1 MAILKH
7 DPEKLK
13 QLALSLDLPEP
24 EGHEGLS
31 QEEIQ
36 RASMAARLAF
46 EDGAS
51 LVRPDAAPARDSW
64 FGDYVSLKEM
74 GWDWRVAAYIA
85 WESSPKTERW
95 PKTLNELAAQ
105 VLGLASPRVIY
116 TWRKKNPDIDTAIS
130 MMQSAP
136 LYAHRRDVIEAL
148 VAVAKDPDYKAHKDR
163 KLFFEMLG
171 DYTPRQDV
179 NLNDKRVPSDD
190 LSQLTD
196 EELTKREAA
205 LLESRS
211 PEPPSHE
218 GDTSLERPE
227 AVQLEPP
234 SSDGEESDS
243 PTPATPSGA
252 SEEEE
257 GPHD

>member
-1 MAILKH
+1 MTIIKK
-7 DPEKLK
+7 DPEKLE

-24 EGHEGLS
+24 EGNEGLS

-36 RASMAARLAF
+36 RASMAAKQAF
-46 EDGAS
+46 EDGDH
-51 LVRPDAAPARDSW
+51 RGNFDSW
-64 FGDYVSLKEM
+64 FGDYVSLKET
-74 GWDWRVAAYIA
+74 GWEWRVAAYIA

-95 PKTLNELAAQ
+95 PKTLNELATQ

-116 TWRKKNPDIDTAIS
+116 IWRKKNPDIDTAIS

-179 NLNDKRVPSDD
+179 NVNDKRVPSDD
-190 LSQLTD
+190 LSELSD
-196 EELTKREAA
+196 EELAKREAA
-205 LLESRS
+205 LLASES
-211 PEPPSHE
+211 PAPPSHE
-218 GDTSLERPE
+218 D
-227 AVQLEPP
+227 
-234 SSDGEESDS
+234 
-243 PTPATPSGA
+243 PTPASPSGA
-252 SEEEE
+252 SDVDLNPTLSE
-257 GPHD
+257 GKEHPRD

>member
-1 MAILKH
+1 MAIQKH
-7 DPEKLK
+7 DPEKLE

-24 EGHEGLS
+24 EGNEGLS

-36 RASMAARLAF
+36 RVSIAARQAF
-46 EDGAS
+46 EDGITATPS
-51 LVRPDAAPARDSW
+51 SHENSW

-95 PKTLNELAAQ
+95 PKTLNELATQ

-116 TWRKKNPDIDTAIS
+116 IWRKKNPDIDTAIS

-148 VAVAKDPDYKAHKDR
+148 VAVAKEPDYKAHKDR
-163 KLFFEMLG
+163 KLFFEILG

-179 NLNDKRVPSDD
+179 NVNDKRVPSDD
-190 LSQLTD
+190 LSELSD
-196 EELTKREAA
+196 EELAKREAA
-205 LLESRS
+205 LLASES
-211 PEPPSHE
+211 PEPPSHK
-218 GDTSLERPE
+218 GDE
-227 AVQLEPP
+227 
-234 SSDGEESDS
+234 D
-243 PTPATPSGA
+243 PTPAAPSGVSDVDLNQTS
-252 SEEEE
+252 SEGRER
-257 GPHD
+257 PRD